1 MVSTPSVLLNKRSLN
16 MIESGAANNLLPTNI
31 LLISPCN
38 FTRAGLVEL
47 LNLQFPLTCIE
58 QAQDFYVHQDYSHV
72 QWVIISPPGGYQSI
86 PSLWEFI
93 RSVFLRRSC
102 DVRVSVFLDGPGSLL
117 LQALIDIGDINL
129 EILPAN
135 ASLTEIE
142 ECLAKGKDGAVPYSP
157 KLLQRE
163 KQVLG
168 HLLNGYSVNVIA
180 ETLMLSTNTVSGYKN
195 TALRK
200 LKASSFNSLTNRH
213 TNRRYLK
220 IILQGRFF

>member
-1 MVSTPSVLLNKRSLN
+1 
-16 MIESGAANNLLPTNI
+16 MIESGVANNFSPMKI
-31 LLISPCN
+31 LIISPCN
-38 FTRAGLVEL
+38 YTRAGLVEL

-86 PSLWEFI
+86 PSLWKFI

-102 DVRVSVFLDGPGSLL
+102 DVRVSVFLDGAGSLL
-117 LQALIDIGDINL
+117 LQALIDLGDINL
-129 EILPAN
+129 EIMPAD
-135 ASLTEIE
+135 APLTEIE
-142 ECLAKGKDGAVPYSP
+142 EYLAKGKYGAVPYSP

-168 HLLNGYSVNVIA
+168 HLLNGDTVNVIA

-213 TNRRYLK
+213 TNRCYLK